1 MFVALVGFSSVIFAA
16 KADESRLSL
25 FFPEGL
31 DEEYLSP
38 LALVADNQGKMLYVA
53 EATAKQV
60 AVFNIAAGKVT
71 KVISLPGQPSGL
83 ALAPDGQTLYV
94 TAGVANGGV
103 HVVNLNTCKID
114 HTFPAKHT
122 PTAPVVSPNGKML
135 YVCNRFNNNVS
146 VLDLTTKK
154 EVAKIPVTREPV
166 AAALTPDSRFLFVA
180 NHLPAG
186 AADRAYTAAVV
197 SVVDTDAKKVINTI
211 TLPNGST
218 GLQGICIS
226 PDGKYAY
233 VTHILARYQLP
244 TTQLERGWMNTN
256 ALSIIDIP
264 KKQLLN
270 TVLLDD
276 VDLGAANPWDVAC
289 TDDGKY
295 VCVTHAGTNEV
306 SVIDRTKLH
315 NKLASVAKGI
325 KVSDVSLSPSDV
337 PNDLSFLVGLRRRL
351 KLTGN
356 GPRPAPRPA
365 PPEDLKRRGW
375 ARTTVFRTSAPTRG
389 GPRGLAVIGTKVYVA
404 EYFTDSLGIVDIDP
418 ESLPKAQSIAL
429 GQKKSLTKVRK
440 GEMLFND
447 ASLCFQNWQSCASCH
462 PGGGRVDAL
471 NWDLLNDGIG
481 NPKNTKSM
489 LLAHKTPPAMA
500 MGVRPDAEAAVR
512 AGIRHIQ
519 FAVRPEEDAVAI
531 DEYLKSLKPVQSPY
545 LVKGRLSNSAKRG
558 RRVFNKA
565 GCASCHPSPLYT
577 DLLKYNIG
585 TGKGLDENESFDTP
599 TLIEAWRTAPYLY
612 DGRAET
618 IKEVL
623 TRHNDGDK
631 HGKTSTLT
639 DEEINSLAEFLLSL

>member
-1 MFVALVGFSSVIFAA
+1 MFVALVGFSSVTLAA
-16 KADESRLSL
+16 KA
-25 FFPEGL
+25 G
-31 DEEYLSP
+31 EEYLSP
-38 LALVADNQGKMLYVA
+38 LALVADNEGKILYLA

-60 AVFNIAAGKVT
+60 VAFNIAAGKVT
-71 KVISLPGQPSGL
+71 KVISLPEKPSGL
-83 ALAPDGQTLYV
+83 ALAPDGQSLYV

-103 HVVNLNTCKID
+103 HVVNLNTGKIE
-114 HTFPAKHT
+114 HTLPAKHT
-122 PTAPVVSPNGKML
+122 PTAPVLSPDGKTL
-135 YVCNRFNNNVS
+135 YVCYRFFNS
-146 VLDLTTKK
+146 VAIYDLTSKK
-154 EVAKIPVTREPV
+154 SVAALTVIAVSREPV
-166 AAALTPDSRFLFVA
+166 TAALTPDSRFLFVA

-186 AADRAYTAAVV
+186 AADRDSTAAVV
-197 SVVDTDAKKVINTI
+197 SILDADAKKIIKTI
-211 TLPNGST
+211 ELPNGST
-218 GLQGICIS
+218 GLRDICIA

-233 VTHILARYQLP
+233 VTHLLARYQLP

-276 VDLGAANPWDVAC
+276 VDLGASNPWDVAC

-295 VCVTHAGTNEV
+295 ICVTHAGTNEV

-315 NKLASVAKGI
+315 NKLASVAKGV

-356 GPRPAPRPA
+356 GA
-365 PPEDLKRRGW
+365 
-375 ARTTVFRTSAPTRG
+375 
-389 GPRGLAVIGTKVYVA
+389 RGLAVIGTKVYVA

-418 ESLPKAQSIAL
+418 ESLPKARSIAL
-429 GQKKSLTKVRK
+429 GPRKRLTKVRK

-481 NPKNTKSM
+481 NPKNTKSL
-489 LLAHKTPPAMA
+489 LLAHKTPPAMVT
-500 MGVRPDAEAAVR
+500 GVRPDAEAAVR

-519 FAVRPEEDAVAI
+519 FAVRPEEDAAAI

-545 LVKGRLSNSAKRG
+545 LVKGRLSKSAKRG
-558 RRVFNKA
+558 QKVFNKA
-565 GCASCHPSPLYT
+565 ECASCHPSGLYT
-577 DLLKYNIG
+577 DLKKYDIG
-585 TGKGLDENESFDTP
+585 TGKGLDENKSFDTP

-623 TRHNDGDK
+623 TKHNAGDK
-631 HGKTSTLT
+631 HGNTSALT
-639 DEEINSLAEFLLSL
+639 DEEINSLAAFLLSL

>member
-1 MFVALVGFSSVIFAA
+1 MFVALVGFSSVTLAA
-16 KADESRLSL
+16 KAGD
-25 FFPEGL
+25 
-31 DEEYLSP
+31 EYLSP
-38 LALVADNQGKMLYVA
+38 LALVADNEGKMLYVA

-60 AVFNIAAGKVT
+60 AVFNIAASKVT

-83 ALAPDGQTLYV
+83 AVSPDGLLVYV
-94 TAGVANGGV
+94 TAGGPEGQVYVVAPQSGKVSDTLSAG
-103 HVVNLNTCKID
+103 
-114 HTFPAKHT
+114 HT
-122 PTAPVVSPNGKML
+122 PDAPVISSDGKML

-154 EVAKIPVTREPV
+154 EVAKIPVTCEPI

-186 AADRAYTAAVV
+186 AADGDYTAAVV
-197 SVVDTDAKKVINTI
+197 SILDTNAKKVIKTI

-218 GLQGICIS
+218 GLQGICIA

-276 VDLGAANPWDVAC
+276 VDLGAANPWGVAC

-295 VCVTHAGTNEV
+295 VCVTHAGTHEV

-315 NKLASVAKGI
+315 NKLASVAKGV

-356 GPRPAPRPA
+356 GPR
-365 PPEDLKRRGW
+365 
-375 ARTTVFRTSAPTRG
+375 
-389 GPRGLAVIGTKVYVA
+389 GLAVIGTKVYAA

-418 ESLPKAQSIAL
+418 ESLPKARSIAL
-429 GQKKSLTKVRK
+429 GPKKRLTKVRK

-481 NPKNTKSM
+481 NPKNTRNL

-500 MGVRPDAEAAVR
+500 TGVRPDAEAAVR

-545 LVKGRLSNSAKRG
+545 LVKGRLSKSAKRG
-558 RRVFNKA
+558 RKVFNKA

-577 DLLKYNIG
+577 DLKKYNIG
-585 TGKGLDENESFDTP
+585 TGKGLDENQSFDTP

-623 TRHNDGDK
+623 TRHNAGDK
-631 HGKTSTLT
+631 HGNTSALT
-639 DEEINSLAEFLLSL
+639 DEEINSLAAFILSL